1 MDADRI
7 EFTIPQPKCAK
18 EYYSSCAQIDR
29 HNRSR
34 QANLKI
40 ETKYGTNDWDK
51 RVNLSIFSIIVVDS
65 WYTKY
70 GILGD
75 ENDELENKFYEG
87 LAAEMIDNKFDDTYN
102 TRRRMAD
109 GSSELDTRDGR
120 VASGVG
126 VHLTP
131 TKKRRCSKGVKL
143 NYIQQDWCNGCRG
156 GDSALRYKTT
166 YVCSTCRDED
176 GLNVT
181 FCHTKTGRLYFRDHI
196 EKEHKDDHNL

>member
-1 MDADRI
+1 MVISCLPLYGSIENVNNLFLTVLLFPQALYTRNRWRQVEELNTQLDADRI

-75 ENDELENKFYEG
+75 ENDKLENEFYEG

-156 GDSALRYKTT
+156 ETL
-166 YVCSTCRDED
+166 
-176 GLNVT
+176 
-181 FCHTKTGRLYFRDHI
+181 H
-196 EKEHKDDHNL
+196 